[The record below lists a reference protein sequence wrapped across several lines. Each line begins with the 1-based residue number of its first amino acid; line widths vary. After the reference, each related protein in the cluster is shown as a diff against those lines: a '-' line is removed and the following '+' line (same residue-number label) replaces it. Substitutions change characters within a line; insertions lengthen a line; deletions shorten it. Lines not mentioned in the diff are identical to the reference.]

1 MDMHLMTLKTLA
13 IEMGMETPD
22 IFKDETY
29 LRMHRYGL
37 LTSQVSCTAF
47 RVLVQLKLI
56 FLLPNRKE
64 YKNNGYLII
73 IRIFFF
79 SLSGP
84 LPKTDC
90 DP

>member
-37 LTSQVSCTAF
+37 LTSQVISSTVF
-47 RVLVQLKLI
+47 RVLVMLKLI

-64 YKNNGYLII
+64 YKNNRYLII
-73 IRIFFF
+73 INGIEIFF
-79 SLSGP
+79 SV
-84 LPKTDC
+84 
-90 DP
+90 